1 MFINLLII
9 SSILI
14 AFSIAGLAIS
24 MLIKKSGK
32 FPDTHVG
39 HNKEMKKLGIGC
51 AKTLDVGCHSTED
64 FPGCS
69 ACRSEK
75 F

>member
-9 SSILI
+9 SAILI
-14 AFSIAGLAIS
+14 ALSLAGLGIR
-24 MLIKKSGK
+24 MLLESSGK

-39 HNKEMKKLGIGC
+39 HNKEMRRLGIGC
-51 AKTLDVGCHSTED
+51 AKTVDVGCHPTDD

-69 ACRSEK
+69 ACRK
-75 F
+75 DNA